1 MALMQ
6 IFQIFKEHRPKGRG
20 LLRFQYVLFNL
31 GKILNFNPFK
41 CNFRALLQWFS
52 KNIKSKVASK
62 KVWNLT
68 LNDDHWPKGECTRF
82 KVLNVLI
89 FNFIVFGTDRHT
101 ADR

>member
-1 MALMQ
+1 MGAWVAGEVGAWGGGPPPGD
-6 IFQIFKEHRPKGRG
+6 FF
-20 LLRFQYVLFNL
+20 
-31 GKILNFNPFK
+31 NFNPFK
-41 CNFRALLQWFS
+41 CNFTALLQWFS